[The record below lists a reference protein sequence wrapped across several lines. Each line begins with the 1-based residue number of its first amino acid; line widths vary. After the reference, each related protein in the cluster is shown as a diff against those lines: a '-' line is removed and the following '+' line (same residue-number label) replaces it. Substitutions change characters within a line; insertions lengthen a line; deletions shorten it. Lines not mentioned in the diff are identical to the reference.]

1 MKIFLTGGTGFIG
14 KAFLKLAVK
23 YGHTIYAVSRKKQN
37 KKKNVIWLKGNID
50 KDWSH
55 YLKRSDILIH
65 MAADGVNKNI
75 SLKQAINN
83 NVIKPYKLLVNA
95 IYSNCNKWLIVGSA
109 AEYGRQAEKKKPLS
123 RNTKELPETNYEI
136 SKYYFTRLGISLSNS
151 LNAHCKV
158 MRLFNVYGNGENK
171 KRLWPSLKRA
181 IKLNKNLFMTSGTQ
195 IRDFIHVNR
204 VAEILLNAAI
214 SKKKFFSGIW
224 HVASGKPV
232 SVKLF
237 ALKEWK
243 KSGTKKQIFFN
254 KIKTHLN
261 RNYISDKKSI
271 WSAR

>member
-1 MKIFLTGGTGFIG
+1 
-14 KAFLKLAVK
+14 
-23 YGHTIYAVSRKKQN
+23 
-37 KKKNVIWLKGNID
+37 
-50 KDWSH
+50 
-55 YLKRSDILIH
+55 

-95 IYSNCNKWLIVGSA
+95 IYSNCNNWLIVGSA
-109 AEYGRQAEKKKPLS
+109 SEYGRQAEKKKPLS